1 MEDKSTEKMKGQR
14 GRLQLKGITEDEKVS
29 EIQRIKICRKVI
41 LEG

>member
-14 GRLQLKGITEDEKVS
+14 RRLQLKGITEDEKVS
-29 EIQRIKICRKVI
+29 EIQRIKIGRKVI